1 MNAKLLRN
9 STTARRWDLVG
20 DARAALAE
28 QSAALADAAE
38 RLDER
43 FERAVDLLLSCSGRV
58 IVCGLGKSG
67 HVARKLAATFA
78 STGTPS
84 LFLHASEAGHGDLGM
99 VTTSDLVVLVSNS
112 GETEEIRR
120 LLPYLRE
127 LGIPLVG
134 LLGNSS
140 ASLARSVDVVLDVAV
155 RREACP
161 LNLAPTTSSLVQ
173 LAVGDALAMAVM
185 RARKF
190 DPGDFARFHPGGA
203 LGRRL
208 LTHVRDEMIRDRLPF
223 VAPEAAMSEC
233 LIRMT
238 EGRCGLAIVVDAGGA
253 LLGVV
258 TDGDLRRGL
267 QKDPALVARPVTD
280 FMTKTPITICE
291 TATLE
296 EANALMNDRR
306 IKAVLAVDASG
317 RVTGVLELFA
327 P

>member
-1 MNAKLLRN
+1 MNLKLLRSSS
-9 STTARRWDLVG
+9 STGRLPLLDEARV
-20 DARAALAE
+20 ALTE

-43 FERAVDLLLSCSGRV
+43 FVRAVELVLACPGRV

-78 STGTPS
+78 STGTPA
-84 LFLHASEAGHGDLGM
+84 LFLHAAEAGHGDLGM
-99 VTTSDLVVLVSNS
+99 VTTNDLVLLISNS

-127 LGIPLVG
+127 LDIPLVG
-134 LLGNSS
+134 LLGNAS
-140 ASLARSVDVVLDVAV
+140 ASLARSVDVLLDVAV

-161 LNLAPTTSSLVQ
+161 LNLAPTTSSLLQ
-173 LAVGDALAMAVM
+173 LAVGDALATAVM
-185 RARKF
+185 RARQF
-190 DPGDFARFHPGGA
+190 DSGDFARFHPGGA

-208 LTHVRDEMIRDRLPF
+208 LTRVRDEMVRERLPF
-223 VAPEAAMSEC
+223 VGPETRMNEC

-238 EGRCGLAIVVDAGGA
+238 EGRCGLAIVLDDEGT

-267 QKDPALVARPVTD
+267 QKDPALVTRPVAD
-280 FMTKTPITICE
+280 FMTKTPITISE

-306 IKAVLAVDASG
+306 IKAILATDASG